1 MDRKI
6 ETPANLELYPADD
19 LLDEYSRLYKDFMQ
33 LRNLR
38 EQDIQE
44 NYELKRNI
52 KLLQSSSSDL
62 QNELE
67 FYLAST
73 SGKQERASQKLESE
87 MDVWKKKNS
96 ENESYISSLEVKIER
111 LEEEKRELKEQLH
124 ALMSSVPPVEV
135 QSDCLELEAAME
147 KENMLLL
154 EKIDECQMQLNN
166 YMMAVG
172 EREVSDQMFLDS
184 FWIVISF
191 L

>member
-6 ETPANLELYPADD
+6 ETPANLELYAADD
-19 LLDEYSRLYKDFMQ
+19 LLDEYTRLYKDFMQ
-33 LRNLR
+33 LKSFR

-67 FYLAST
+67 YYMSSS

-87 MDVWKKKNS
+87 MDAWKKKNS
-96 ENESYISSLEVKIER
+96 ENESYISSLEVNIER
-111 LEEEKRELKEQLH
+111 LEEEKREIKEQLND
-124 ALMSSVPPVEV
+124 LMTNVPPVEV
-135 QSDCLELEAAME
+135 PSDCLELEAAME

-166 YMMAVG
+166 YISAVG
-172 EREVSDQMFLDS
+172 EREVSWSFLDS
-184 FWIVISF
+184 LDCKFFF